1 MLGLIAN
8 REEFGR
14 TLTWDKQM
22 DAKVDALT
30 IDQVNAAFRLH
41 VTLNQLSMVRAGD
54 FKAEGA

>member
-1 MLGLIAN
+1 
-8 REEFGR
+8 
-14 TLTWDKQM
+14 M